1 MARQVLTKT
10 TLTRTGWPTDGV
22 TATFTAADVAN
33 KEQFALTGKE
43 IVVARNSGASAR
55 TVTINSVAIN
65 GRTGDITAD
74 SIAAGA
80 THVYGPFNPDG
91 GWAQTDG
98 TLHLEADNAE
108 VLFAVF
114 VLP

>member
-1 MARQVLTKT
+1 MARTLLVKT
-10 TLTRTGWPTDGV
+10 TLTDNGWPTDGV
-22 TATFTAADVAN
+22 TATFAAADTVN
-33 KEQFALTGKE
+33 DNYFVHTGKE
-43 IVVARNSGASAR
+43 IVVARNSGASPR
-55 TVTINSVAIN
+55 TVTINSVAVN

-80 THVYGPFNPDG
+80 THVYGPFDITG
-91 GWAQTDG
+91 FRQTDG
-98 TLHLEADNAE
+98 NINLEADHAE